1 MLGNGRNKAKR
12 KMAKTV
18 QESIPIR
25 TIYENGVIETMPGTF
40 TKLYKLEDV
49 NFRIA
54 PDDEQASIFLA
65 FGRILNSF
73 TKDTRF
79 QFLIHNRTADKRSTI
94 SDVMFTPQKDS
105 LNPYRQEMNT
115 IMLENIR
122 RGRSNSL
129 KYPA

>member
-1 MLGNGRNKAKR
+1 MLGKGKNKAKR

-65 FGRILNSF
+65 FGRVLNSF

-79 QFLIHNRTADKRSTI
+79 QFLIHNRVPRTRGAQSRTSC
-94 SDVMFTPQKDS
+94 SP
-105 LNPYRQEMNT
+105 RRR
-115 IMLENIR
+115 IR
-122 RGRSNSL
+122 
-129 KYPA
+129 